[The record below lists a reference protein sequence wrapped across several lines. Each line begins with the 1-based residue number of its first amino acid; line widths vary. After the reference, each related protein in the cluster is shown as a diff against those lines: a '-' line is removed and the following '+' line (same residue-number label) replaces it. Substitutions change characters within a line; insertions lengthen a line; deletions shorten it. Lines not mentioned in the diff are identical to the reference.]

1 MAEEIAVV
9 LKGEIDHH
17 RVEELKKQLD
27 DIIDNTRPRKMILD
41 FKNVTMMDSSG
52 IGLVLGRYKRISE
65 NGGTLCVKRLNRQV
79 DLVFQVAGIYQ
90 VVKKI

>member
-1 MAEEIAVV
+1 MAEEIAIV

-17 RVEELKKQLD
+17 RVDGLKKELD
-27 DIIDNTRPRKMILD
+27 EIIEKTRPKRMVLD

-65 NGGTLCVKRLNRQV
+65 NGGALYVKRVNKQI
-79 DLVFQVAGIYQ
+79 DLVFKVSGVYQ
-90 VVKKI
+90 VIKKA